1 MQRTGESGLELFGY
15 HRARLPLTTTLE
27 DGMTD
32 DPDELRYEQAIS
44 RKDPEIAIAAIEEI
58 EVHLR
63 YGIPSI
69 KLLAWIII
77 VLLSLI
83 LWRLW

>member
-1 MQRTGESGLELFGY
+1 
-15 HRARLPLTTTLE
+15 
-27 DGMTD
+27 MTD

-44 RKDPEIAIAAIEEI
+44 QKDPAIAIAAIEEI

-69 KLLAWIII
+69 KLLGWIII
-77 VLLSLI
+77 VLISLI
-83 LWRLW
+83 LWRIW

>member
-1 MQRTGESGLELFGY
+1 
-15 HRARLPLTTTLE
+15 
-27 DGMTD
+27 MTD

-44 RKDPEIAIAAIEEI
+44 RKNPEVAIATIEEI

-69 KLLAWIII
+69 KFLGWVII
-77 VLLSLI
+77 VLLTLI
-83 LWRLW
+83 LWRIW

>member
-1 MQRTGESGLELFGY
+1 
-15 HRARLPLTTTLE
+15 
-27 DGMTD
+27 MTV
-32 DPDELRYEQAIS
+32 DPDELKYEQAIS
-44 RKDPEIAIAAIEEI
+44 QKDPEIAIAAIEEI

-83 LWRLW
+83 LWRIW